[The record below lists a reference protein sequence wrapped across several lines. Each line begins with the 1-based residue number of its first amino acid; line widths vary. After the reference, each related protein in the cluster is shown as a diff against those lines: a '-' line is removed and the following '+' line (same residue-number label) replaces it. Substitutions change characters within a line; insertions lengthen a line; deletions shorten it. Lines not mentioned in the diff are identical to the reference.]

1 MSSTS
6 KVQSLML
13 PPVKLRR
20 SLSQHLKEE
29 SFKAQTLTKKDGKK
43 RLKEAKI
50 MKRVNSLKEKLVDA
64 LDDDESDS
72 DSERSYDSMS
82 TSDSSLLTREEEE
95 GGERERRK
103 SKKLI

>member
-29 SFKAQTLTKKDGKK
+29 SFKTQTLSKKDGKK

-50 MKRVNSLKEKLVDA
+50 MKRVNSLKDQLVDA

-72 DSERSYDSMS
+72 DSEGGRSYDSMS

-95 GGERERRK
+95 GGERERK
-103 SKKLI
+103 IKY